1 MSKVGKWESGKPHL
15 KVRLVITGI
24 TSPEKSSIF
33 SKKSRLKI
41 WLIHQKFVPLYR
53 C

>member
-15 KVRLVITGI
+15 K
-24 TSPEKSSIF
+24 KSSIF
-33 SKKSRLKI
+33 SEKSRLKI
-41 WLIHQKFVPLYR
+41 WLFHQKFVPLYR